1 MLSDR
6 TCEKYKEWKKEQKHL
21 KDMKKKIKRKS
32 KKVTTDCIEE
42 EKKAKTIIKIRYR
55 KCKKNGKGKGR
66 EEKGIFKP
74 KPISSIDLLLKKI
87 KPSLEVRHQFLYPRH
102 IHCFIE
108 SLPEIDLVA
117 SKEIAQREKKK
128 TEQKYLKRR
137 KKRKRKK
144 KISEE
149 EKTID
154 RKEETKLQEN
164 SAATANEESNET
176 KEETANEK
184 ITEKKKK
191 DNEQSTEKKRKKI
204 KKKDKFWCKRYQKK
218 IESESEESE
227 CESICSYDS
236 EICLKGLALTVED
249 KKKIEENRQR
259 VQNSSKG

>member
-21 KDMKKKIKRKS
+21 KDRKKKIKRKS

-55 KCKKNGKGKGR
+55 KCEKNGK
-66 EEKGIFKP
+66 EKRIFKP
-74 KPISSIDLLLKKI
+74 KPISSIDLLFRRI
-87 KPSLEVRHQFLYPRH
+87 KPSLEIRHQFLDPRH
-102 IHCFIE
+102 IHCFTE

-117 SKEIAQREKKK
+117 LKEIAQQEKKK

-137 KKRKRKK
+137 KKKRKK

-149 EKTID
+149 EKAVD

-176 KEETANEK
+176 KEETTNGK
-184 ITEKKKK
+184 ITEKKKR
-191 DNEQSTEKKRKKI
+191 DDEQITEKKRKKVR
-204 KKKDKFWCKRYQKK
+204 KKDKFWCKRYQKK
-218 IESESEESE
+218 IESESEDSE
-227 CESICSYDS
+227 CDSICSYDS

-259 VQNSSKG
+259 VQSSSKG

>member
-21 KDMKKKIKRKS
+21 KDTKKKIKRKS

-55 KCKKNGKGKGR
+55 KCEKNGKEKRR

-74 KPISSIDLLLKKI
+74 KPISSIDLLFKRI
-87 KPSLEVRHQFLYPRH
+87 KPSLEVRHQFLDPRH

-108 SLPEIDLVA
+108 SLPEIDL
-117 SKEIAQREKKK
+117 KEIAQREKKK

-137 KKRKRKK
+137 KKKRKK

-149 EKTID
+149 EKAID

-164 SAATANEESNET
+164 SAPTANEESNET
-176 KEETANEK
+176 KEETANGK
-184 ITEKKKK
+184 ITKKKK
-191 DNEQSTEKKRKKI
+191 KNDEQSTEKNRKKI
-204 KKKDKFWCKRYQKK
+204 RKKDKFWCKKYQKK
-218 IESESEESE
+218 IESESEDSE

-259 VQNSSKG
+259 VQSSSEG